1 MGVAGADEVPAD
13 VGPAPQR
20 VNAFHAGQGLVG
32 GVEICREQQAPAF
45 GERPV
50 GAVMPKWRSR
60 TAVER
65 VGSIRNTTVSPAMNT
80 HSHHRWPS
88 LPSTCSNTRQ
98 LVSSACT
105 CTASALRAPI
115 ASSSGTSRSA
125 TAFSAPLMVPS
136 ATSRPS
142 AASARAIRCTGRPS
156 TNFWYSSRARNPAV
170 NRPLGTGFGAGGAI
184 TVRGPGHWQR
194 RRYRSLRCTIRVTR
208 TCQSICSP
216 HSDPRNANST
226 PHSGQTR

>member
-1 MGVAGADEVPAD
+1 SDPGDPLVTPVPQLLMGVAGADEVPAD

-32 GVEICREQQAPAF
+32 GVEVCREQQAPAF

-50 GAVMPKWRSR
+50 GAVDAEVAFQDGGGAGGVHP
-60 TAVER
+60 EHDR
-65 VGSIRNTTVSPAMNT
+65 VAGDEH

-125 TAFSAPLMVPS
+125 TAFSA
-136 ATSRPS
+136 
-142 AASARAIRCTGRPS
+142 
-156 TNFWYSSRARNPAV
+156 
-170 NRPLGTGFGAGGAI
+170 
-184 TVRGPGHWQR
+184 
-194 RRYRSLRCTIRVTR
+194 
-208 TCQSICSP
+208 
-216 HSDPRNANST
+216 
-226 PHSGQTR
+226 